1 MGAETVK
8 RAEKGKEEK
17 RREEKRESVSD
28 LMAASDRAG
37 ARRDEEEAPAP
48 EMPTRALRH
57 SRTARI

>member
-1 MGAETVK
+1 MK